1 MSLSQ
6 ENKHTKQNKTKVT
19 TQFIV
24 FFSTFIRQ

>member
-24 FFSTFIRQ
+24 FFNVY